1 MGATVRTHLILELL
15 PRLIDLLAA
24 LGWQTAAAV
33 ALFALLTGGT
43 RTRAPRAS
51 REPRTPHR
59 PRPGL
64 ALCLATLVL
73 LVLLAS

>member
-15 PRLIDLLAA
+15 PCLVDLLAA

-33 ALFALLTGGT
+33 TLFAFLACCT
-43 RTRAPRAS
+43 RPRTS
-51 REPRTPHR
+51 RTPRTP
-59 PRPGL
+59 RPGA
-64 ALCLATLVL
+64 ALCLATLAL